1 LSTGGGLEKA
11 YHLLYHPENMFTQ
24 KGETPY
30 ELIFENLN
38 KGMDEEEII
47 RKNLRSYAE
56 RMLLAPQRRY
66 PFQLRILKV

>member
-1 LSTGGGLEKA
+1 
-11 YHLLYHPENMFTQ
+11 MFTQ

-47 RKNLRSYAE
+47 EK
-56 RMLLAPQRRY
+56 P
-66 PFQLRILKV
+66 